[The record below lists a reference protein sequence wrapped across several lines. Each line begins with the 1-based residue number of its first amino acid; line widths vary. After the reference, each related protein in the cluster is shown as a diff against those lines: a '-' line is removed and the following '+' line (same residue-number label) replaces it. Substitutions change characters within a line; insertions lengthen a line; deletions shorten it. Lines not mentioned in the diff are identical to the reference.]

1 MLRELLTGTC
11 ILVVGIAC
19 SSSPTQVDMVP
30 VSDLDDTSSD
40 ENGGQSG
47 SDSECTVSPD
57 AATSP
62 SVIYLENN
70 TQTELAVVPD
80 LISKSF
86 QHLRDDVGAP
96 VEVSEWSCDIQACDT
111 TVVRSCTPE
120 TNTVSALALP
130 VGSTK
135 EMRWTERFVERVEL
149 PSDCGVSD
157 NVCQSYRR
165 VAKGW
170 KVEFLAMAVEPCDS
184 ERVDCNACQ
193 QGELDCWERA
203 ANEGCQIPTLH
214 GEGCVMVGGEAS
226 PLAAAGFAVE
236 PGASEYSVV
245 FE

>member
-1 MLRELLTGTC
+1 MFRELLTATC
-11 ILVVGIAC
+11 ILDVGIAC
-19 SSSPTQVDMVP
+19 SSSAAQVDMVP
-30 VSDLDDTSSD
+30 ESDLEDTSSD
-40 ENGGQSG
+40 GNGGNGG
-47 SDSECTVSPD
+47 SDNECTVSPD

-62 SVIYLENN
+62 SVIHLANN
-70 TQTELAVVPD
+70 TQTEVAVVPD

-86 QHLRDDVGAP
+86 QHLRDEEGAP

-120 TNTVSALALP
+120 TNTLSALALP

-149 PSDCGVSD
+149 PIDCEVSD

-165 VAKGW
+165 VPKGW
-170 KVEFLAMAVEPCDS
+170 KVEFLAMAVEACDS
-184 ERVDCNACQ
+184 ERLDCNSCQ

-203 ANEGCQIPTLH
+203 ADEGCQIPTLH

-226 PLAAAGFAVE
+226 PLATAEFSVE
-236 PGASEYSVV
+236 PRASEYSVV